1 MGFEETKERLVE
13 ANGDALLADGLE
25 DALVGIANRF
35 GMPPVAAYD
44 RDKCIEI
51 FMKRDGMTHEDAEEH
66 FGFNVIGAWMGEGT
80 PVFITLTGETA
91 SCPQGRK

>member
-1 MGFEETKERLVE
+1 MGFKETKELLIE
-13 ANGDALLADGLE
+13 ANEEALLADGLE

-51 FMKRDGMTHEDAEEH
+51 FMKRDGMDHEGAEEH
-66 FGFNVIGAWMGEGT
+66 FEFNVIGAWMGECT
-80 PVFITLTGETA
+80 PVFVTLTPEQVA
-91 SCPQGRK
+91 SS